1 MSKENA
7 PSISV
12 VAPHKEKANTFHFER
27 REKRALTF
35 SQSFF
40 FVVSFLSFFLSLS
53 LSVVLTSSS
62 SSLNEKSILGDCRFS
77 VGG

>member
-35 SQSFF
+35 SQLFF
-40 FVVSFLSFFLSLS
+40 LRRFVSLLLSFS